1 MTKQQRL
8 VLVVCILA
16 SFVAF
21 LDGSVVNVG
30 LPAIVRDLGGGLA
43 VQQWVVDAYLITLGS
58 LMLVAGSFSD
68 LFGRK
73 KVLAW
78 GLGGFLVTSVLCA
91 IAPASGWLIGSR
103 ALQGVAGALLVP
115 SSLAFIIGAFSGKA
129 QGRAIGIW
137 TSWTGIAFIVGPLLG
152 GSLID
157 LFSWR
162 AIFAINILPIAV
174 AFWLMRGLDQPEQ
187 IREKT
192 RIDWLGVVLGGV
204 GLAGPVYGLIEQPH
218 LGWTDPLILTAIIG
232 GALVFAAFLYHEKHS
247 KHPMLPLTLFRT
259 RNFSVGNIATTS
271 IYAGLSIAT
280 FLIVIFLQ
288 QIEGYSA
295 ISAGIALIPA
305 TIVMFVLSPRLGS
318 LSSTFGPRI
327 FMAVGPIIA
336 GLGFLYMLRISAPLA
351 YWTELLPGILLFGL
365 GLSVTVTPLT
375 SAVLGSIHAEQAGV
389 ASAINN
395 AIARIAGLVAIA
407 AVGLIVGPTMT
418 LHGFRHGLIA
428 TAILLIIGGVIS
440 AIGITNKGIK
450 SDDDLPNEQK

>member
-8 VLVVCILA
+8 VLLISILA

-43 VQQWVVDAYLITLGS
+43 VQQWVVDAYLMTLGS

-73 KVLAW
+73 KILAF
-78 GLGGFLVTSVLCA
+78 GLLGFLIASIFCA
-91 IAPASGWLIGSR
+91 LAPNSGLLIASR
-103 ALQGVAGALLVP
+103 TLQGVAGALLVP
-115 SSLAFIIGAFSGKA
+115 SSLALIIGAFNGKA

-162 AIFAINILPIAV
+162 AIFAINVLPIA
-174 AFWLMRGLDQPEQ
+174 AALWLMRGLDLPEH
-187 IREKT
+187 IRKT
-192 RIDWLGVVLGGV
+192 VRIDWLGVVLGGL
-204 GLAGPVYGLIEQPH
+204 GLAGPVYGLIEQSH
-218 LGWTDPLILTAIIG
+218 YGWANPMVWGSIIG
-232 GALVFAAFLYHEKHS
+232 GVLVLALFLLHERRTRD
-247 KHPMLPLTLFRT
+247 PMLPLELFQS

-271 IYAGLSIAT
+271 IYAGLSVAT

-295 ISAGIALIPA
+295 VVAGFALVPSTLI
-305 TIVMFVLSPRLGS
+305 MFVLSPRLGS

-327 FMAVGPIIA
+327 FMALGPLIA
-336 GLGFLYMLRISAPLA
+336 GAGFLFMLRVSQPVS
-351 YWTELLPGILLFGL
+351 YWTQLLPGIALFGL

-375 SAVLGSIHAEQAGV
+375 SAVLGSIRAEQAGV
-389 ASAINN
+389 ASATNN
-395 AIARIAGLVAIA
+395 AIARIAGLIAIA
-407 AVGLIVGPTMT
+407 AVGIIIGPTIT
-418 LHGFRHGLIA
+418 LDGFRRGLVA
-428 TAILLIIGGVIS
+428 TAILLFIGAAIS
-440 AIGITNKGIK
+440 AIGISNNAVKKNAESRI
-450 SDDDLPNEQK
+450 EQK

>member
-8 VLVVCILA
+8 VLIICILA

-43 VQQWVVDAYLITLGS
+43 LQQWVVDAYLITLGS

-73 KVLAW
+73 KVLSW
-78 GLGGFLVTSVLCA
+78 GLGGFLVASILCA
-91 IAPASGWLIGSR
+91 LAPTGSLLIASR

-115 SSLAFIIGAFSGKA
+115 SSLAFIIGAFSDKA

-152 GSLID
+152 GFLID
-157 LFSWR
+157 ISSWR
-162 AIFAINILPIAV
+162 AIFAINIVPIAI
-174 AFWLMRGLDQPEQ
+174 AFWLMHWLDQPEH
-187 IREKT
+187 IRQKT
-192 RIDWLGVVLGGV
+192 RIDWLGVGLGGV

-218 LGWTDPLILTAIIG
+218 LGWTNSIILASLIG
-232 GALVFAAFLYHEKHS
+232 GVLVFAAFLIHEKHS
-247 KHPMLPLTLFRT
+247 KHPMLPLTLFKA

-280 FLIVIFLQ
+280 FLVIIFLQ

-295 ISAGIALIPA
+295 ISAGVALIPA
-305 TIVMFVLSPRLGS
+305 TLIMFVLSPRLGS

-327 FMAVGPIIA
+327 FMTLGPIIA
-336 GLGFLYMLRISAPLA
+336 GFGFLYMLHVGRPLA

-375 SAVLGSIHAEQAGV
+375 SAVLGSIRAEQAGV

-395 AIARIAGLVAIA
+395 AIARIAGLIAIA
-407 AVGLIVGPTMT
+407 AVGVIVGPTMT
-418 LHGFRHGLIA
+418 LRGFHRGLIA
-428 TAILLIIGGVIS
+428 TAMLLFTGGIIS
-440 AIGITNKGIK
+440 AIGITNRDSKNSQAI
-450 SDDDLPNEQK
+450 SVEQK